1 MTKALDEG
9 CPYIEHKGSTWK
21 GLSKLGES
29 FPFELELVSIEL
41 VLSKPNQ
48 LAGFYM
54 TATLNCNPFHVNVL
68 WFFCVFRGY
77 RKRAVAWN
85 LLKYIKYVILE
96 VVVPSIANKTCFH
109 LWKSIFII
117 ARFCKNPTI
126 FILLNT
132 TGKTLV
138 VCLSELNQGKYSWI
152 L

>member
-68 WFFCVFRGY
+68 WFFCVFRGVERGQWHEIGY
-77 RKRAVAWN
+77 WFKKR
-85 LLKYIKYVILE
+85 L
-96 VVVPSIANKTCFH
+96 CFG
-109 LWKSIFII
+109 KII
-117 ARFCKNPTI
+117 
-126 FILLNT
+126 
-132 TGKTLV
+132 
-138 VCLSELNQGKYSWI
+138 S
-152 L
+152 